1 MKKITKRLLCI
12 LLALTLFVGCSTE
25 QTTNNK
31 FTPGEY
37 VVEGQGYA
45 PMSVTVTFDENSIT
59 DIQID
64 HTETAGIGLEAV
76 PVAVD
81 KIITEQALGWDVVT
95 GATETNTGIIEAV
108 TQAMKDAGAT
118 QETID
123 EYISNVGSVAEQKE
137 DETLTADVVIIGAG
151 GAGMSAAVTAHQEG
165 KSVIVIEKTAQMG
178 GNTTLAGGALNAVDE
193 GSETA
198 LANNDSVELHYTQT
212 FEGGDEQGNPE
223 LVNILVSEAWDGV
236 EWLQSLGMEFKEGTF
251 TVTGGLWQRAHA
263 PVEPKGSGFFKT
275 YQEYMDENEGITM
288 LYNTEAYELVVVDGV
303 VTGVV
308 ATGETGN
315 TITVNANNGIVLATG
330 GFGQSIELR
339 EEYTTES
346 EKWPLLDASIPSTNT
361 TSITGDGI
369 IMAEAIGAN
378 LVQMDNI
385 QLLPLGDPETGSLS
399 GNIEHGVESRIFVN
413 LDGNRFVDEGGR
425 RDDMTLGLLAQ
436 EEKTM
441 YIVMDSDSYPSGDT
455 LNNFGESIDSLVEQG
470 RAYKADT
477 LEELAEMINVPVE
490 NLVSTV
496 EEYNKYCL
504 GGELEGETDEFGRT
518 LFTDTE
524 QVHDGINDGPFY
536 AAERVP
542 TVHHT
547 MGGVE
552 INTNTEVINTEG
564 NVILGLYAAGEV
576 TGGIHGA
583 NRLGGNALTD
593 TVVFGRIAGE
603 QAAAFER

>member
-1 MKKITKRLLCI
+1 MKKLL
-12 LLALTLFVGCSTE
+12 LLLSLMMIVGC
-25 QTTNNK
+25 TNNTNTDLPEGAL
-31 FTPGEY
+31 FNAGEY
-37 VVEGQGYA
+37 EVEGQGYA
-45 PMSVTVTFDENSIT
+45 PMTLTVTFDAASIVE
-59 DIQID
+59 IEVE
-64 HTETAGIGLEAV
+64 HTETAGIGKEAV
-76 PVAVD
+76 LVAVD
-81 KIITEQALGWDVVT
+81 KIIAEQALGWDVVT
-95 GATETNTGIIEAV
+95 GATNTNQGIIDAV
-108 TQAMKDAGAT
+108 ASAMKEAGAT
-118 QETID
+118 EETVNSYLANKGA
-123 EYISNVGSVAEQKE
+123 EVAKE
-137 DETLTADVVIIGAG
+137 EDKTYEADVVVIGAG
-151 GAGMSAAVTAHQEG
+151 GAGMAAAVTANQAG
-165 KSVIVIEKTAQMG
+165 KTVIVIEKTAQMG
-178 GNTTLAGGALNAVDE
+178 GNTTLAGGALNAVDD

-198 LANNDSVELHYTQT
+198 LMNEDSVELHYTQT
-212 FEGGDEQGNPE
+212 FEGGDEEGNPE
-223 LVNILVSEAWDGV
+223 LVATLVEGAWAGV

-263 PVEPKGSGFFKT
+263 PVEPKGSGFFIT
-275 YQEYMDENEGITM
+275 YQNYMDEHEGITM
-288 LYNTEAYELVVVDGV
+288 LYNTTAEELVVENGV

-308 ATGETGN
+308 ATGKTGN
-315 TITVNANNGIVLATG
+315 MISVNATNGVVLATG

-339 EEYTTES
+339 EEYTTDS
-346 EKWPLLDASIPSTNT
+346 QKWPLLDAGIPSTNT

-369 IMAEAIGAN
+369 VMAEKIGAN

-385 QLLPLGDPETGSLS
+385 QLLPLGDKETGSLS

-425 RDDMTLGLLAQ
+425 RDTMTLGLLSQ
-436 EEKTM
+436 EENTM
-441 YIVMDSDSYPSGDT
+441 FIVMDSDSYPTGDI

-477 LEELAEMINVPVE
+477 LEELAVMIGVPKE
-490 NLVSTV
+490 NLVATV

-504 GGELEGETDEFGRT
+504 GGEYEGQADAFGRT
-518 LFTDTE
+518 LFADTE
-524 QVHDGINDGPFY
+524 QVHDGINDGPYY

-552 INTNTEVINTEG
+552 INTETEVLDTEG

-576 TGGIHGA
+576 TGGIHGS

-603 QAAAFER
+603 NAAAFTK